1 MKLRRT
7 LALCLSLIL
16 AMGALSACGSSAPAA
31 TEAPATTA
39 AAADAPAATEAAASG
54 DVGDPITLV
63 FSIAA
68 VPTDAHGAAQKVFKE
83 KLEEVSG
90 GNITVECYDSG
101 TLYGQDT
108 EHDALKNGDVDL
120 IYSSASWLT
129 DGSPWVSMF
138 TAGYVF
144 QSYDHMTKVL
154 NGDIGK
160 EMFQK
165 IADEQ
170 GILPLGA
177 YYLGTREISLS
188 QDKAIKTPDDLKG
201 INLRMP
207 NSDAWVFLG
216 KAMGA
221 NPTAIGFNDLYLAL
235 QTGTVDGQDNPL
247 PTVKSAK
254 FYEVQKSISLTNH
267 LVDSVWPTINL
278 NTWNK
283 LTDTQ
288 KGWVMEAVEA
298 GREACDSQN
307 LKTESEVQDFLKEQ
321 GLTIYEADVA
331 AFADHVLD
339 AYLND
344 PISDSWDK
352 DLLEQIK
359 AMAQISDGEMAT
371 SPRFL

>member
-1 MKLRRT
+1 MKNWKR
-7 LALCLSLIL
+7 AL
-16 AMGALSACGSSAPAA
+16 AMLSASVMVAGMLAGCGSSS
-31 TEAPATTA
+31 TT
-39 AAADAPAATEAAASG
+39 PAASG
-54 DVGDPITLV
+54 SGSGSGSASAAGSDVGEPVNLV
-63 FSIAA
+63 FSITA

-83 KLEEVSG
+83 KLEEISG
-90 GNITVECYDSG
+90 GNMTVECYDSG

-108 EHDALKNGDVDL
+108 ETDALKNGDVDM

-138 TAGYVF
+138 TAGYIF

-160 EMFQK
+160 EVFQK

-177 YYLGTREISLS
+177 YYLGTRQISLS
-188 QDKAIKTPDDLKG
+188 EDRAITTPDDLKG
-201 INLRMP
+201 VNLRMP

-221 NPTAIGFNDLYLAL
+221 NPTAIAFNDLYLAL

-278 NTWNK
+278 DKWNS
-283 LTDTQ
+283 LTATQ
-288 KGWVMEAVEA
+288 QGWVMEAVEA
-298 GREACDSQN
+298 ARQSCDDQN
-307 LKTESEVQDFLKEQ
+307 LKTEAEVQDFLKEQ
-321 GLTIYEADVA
+321 GISIYQADVK
-331 AFADHVLD
+331 AFADHVLNV
-339 AYLND
+339 YLND

-352 DLLEQIK
+352 DLLTQIQS
-359 AMAQISDGEMAT
+359 MA
-371 SPRFL
+371 

>member
-1 MKLRRT
+1 MKKLIAMLLALVML
-7 LALCLSLIL
+7 LALC
-16 AMGALSACGSSAPAA
+16 ACGQTAAPAEQPTA
-31 TEAPATTA
+31 APAEE
-39 AAADAPAATEAAASG
+39 PAAEPVEEPTD
-54 DVGDPITLV
+54 DVGEPVNLI

-83 KLEEVSG
+83 TLESISG
-90 GNITVECYDSG
+90 GNMTVECYDSG

-108 EHDALKNGDVDL
+108 EHDALKNGDVDM

-129 DGSPWVSMF
+129 DGSPWISMF

-144 QSYDHMTKVL
+144 QSYHHMP
-154 NGDIGK
+154 
-160 EMFQK
+160 E
-165 IADEQ
+165 
-170 GILPLGA
+170 
-177 YYLGTREISLS
+177 
-188 QDKAIKTPDDLKG
+188 DLKG

-221 NPTAIGFNDLYLAL
+221 NPTAVGFNDLYLAL

-298 GREACDSQN
+298 ARVACDEQN
-307 LKTESEVQDFLKEQ
+307 IKTESEVQDFLREQ

-331 AFADHVLD
+331 AFADHVLET
-339 AYLND
+339 YLAD
-344 PISDSWDK
+344 PISDTWDK
-352 DLLEQIK
+352 DLLAQIQ
-359 AMAQISDGEMAT
+359 AMA
-371 SPRFL
+371 

>member
-1 MKLRRT
+1 MKKLLAML
-7 LALCLSLIL
+7 LALC
-16 AMGALSACGSSAPAA
+16 MVFALCACGQQAAAP
-31 TEAPATTA
+31 TEEKTE
-39 AAADAPAATEAAASG
+39 AADAPATEAKTEEPAA
-54 DVGDPITLV
+54 DVGDPVNLI

-68 VPTDAHGAAQKVFKE
+68 VPTDAHGAAQKVFKDT
-83 KLEEVSG
+83 LESISG
-90 GNITVECYDSG
+90 GNMTVECYDSG

-108 EHDALKNGDVDL
+108 EHDALKNGDVDM

-129 DGSPWVSMF
+129 DGSPWISMF

-165 IADEQ
+165 VAEEQ

-177 YYLGTREISLS
+177 FYRGTRQISLS
-188 QDKAIKTPDDLKG
+188 EDKQIKTPDDLKG
-201 INLRMP
+201 VNLRMP

-221 NPTAIGFNDLYLAL
+221 NPTAVGFNDLYLAL

-298 GREACDSQN
+298 ARAACDEQN

-321 GLTIYEADVA
+321 GLTIYEADVT
-331 AFADHVLD
+331 AFADHVLET
-339 AYLND
+339 YLND
-344 PISDSWDK
+344 PISDTWDK

-359 AMAQISDGEMAT
+359 AMA
-371 SPRFL
+371 

>member
-1 MKLRRT
+1 MKNWRKV
-7 LALCLSLIL
+7 LALSLSAAML
-16 AMGALSACGSSAPAA
+16 MGALAACGGNGGSKETQAPGANTSAP
-31 TEAPATTA
+31 ETTA
-39 AAADAPAATEAAASG
+39 PNDNT
-54 DVGDPITLV
+54 DVGDPVNLV

-68 VPTDAHGAAQKVFKE
+68 VPTDAHGAAQKVFAE
-83 KLEEVSG
+83 KLEEISG

-177 YYLGTREISLS
+177 YYLGTRQISLS
-188 QDKAIKTPDDLKG
+188 EDRAITTPADLNG
-201 INLRMP
+201 VNLRMP

-216 KAMGA
+216 QAMGC
-221 NPTAIGFNDLYLAL
+221 NPTPIGFNDLYLAL

-247 PTVKSAK
+247 PTVQSAK

-278 NTWNK
+278 DTWNK
-283 LTDTQ
+283 LTGTQ
-288 KGWVMEAVEA
+288 KGWVLEAVEA
-298 GREACDSQN
+298 GRKACDDQN
-307 LKTESEVQDFLKEQ
+307 LKTESEVQAFLKEQ
-321 GLTIYEADVA
+321 GLSIYEADVA

-339 AYLND
+339 TYLSD

-352 DLLEQIK
+352 DLLAEIQ
-359 AMAQISDGEMAT
+359 AMA
-371 SPRFL
+371 

>member
-1 MKLRRT
+1 M
-7 LALCLSLIL
+7 
-16 AMGALSACGSSAPAA
+16 
-31 TEAPATTA
+31 
-39 AAADAPAATEAAASG
+39 
-54 DVGDPITLV
+54 
-63 FSIAA
+63 
-68 VPTDAHGAAQKVFKE
+68 
-83 KLEEVSG
+83 
-90 GNITVECYDSG
+90 TVECYDSG

-108 EHDALKNGDVDL
+108 EHDALKNGDVDM

-160 EMFQK
+160 EVFQK

-177 YYLGTREISLS
+177 FYLGTRQISLS
-188 QDKAIKTPDDLKG
+188 EDRQIKTPEDLNG
-201 INLRMP
+201 VNLRMP

-221 NPTAIGFNDLYLAL
+221 NPTAIAFNDLYLAL

-247 PTVKSAK
+247 PTVQSAK

-359 AMAQISDGEMAT
+359 AMA
-371 SPRFL
+371 

>member
-1 MKLRRT
+1 MKKLIAMLLALVML
-7 LALCLSLIL
+7 LALC
-16 AMGALSACGSSAPAA
+16 ACGQTAAPAEQSTA
-31 TEAPATTA
+31 APAENPTA
-39 AAADAPAATEAAASG
+39 EPVEEPTD
-54 DVGDPITLV
+54 DVGEPVNLI

-83 KLEEVSG
+83 TLESISG
-90 GNITVECYDSG
+90 GNMTGECYDSG

-108 EHDALKNGDVDL
+108 EHDALKNGDVDM

-129 DGSPWVSMF
+129 DGSPWISMF

-160 EMFQK
+160 DMFQK
-165 IADEQ
+165 VAEEQ

-177 YYLGTREISLS
+177 FYLGTRQISLS
-188 QDKAIKTPDDLKG
+188 QDKQIKTPEDLKG

-207 NSDAWVFLG
+207 NSDAWGFLG

-221 NPTAIGFNDLYLAL
+221 NPTAVGFNDLYLAL

-298 GREACDSQN
+298 ARVACDEQKS
-307 LKTESEVQDFLKEQ
+307 KTESEVQDFLREQ

-331 AFADHVLD
+331 AFADHVLET
-339 AYLND
+339 YLAD
-344 PISDSWDK
+344 PISDTWDK
-352 DLLEQIK
+352 DLLAQIQ
-359 AMAQISDGEMAT
+359 AMA
-371 SPRFL
+371 

>member
-1 MKLRRT
+1 MKNWKRT
-7 LALCLSLIL
+7 LA
-16 AMGALSACGSSAPAA
+16 MLSASVMVAGMLAGCGSSGSTSAPAA
-31 TEAPATTA
+31 SGSAS
-39 AAADAPAATEAAASG
+39 AADSDAGEP
-54 DVGDPITLV
+54 VNLI

-83 KLEEVSG
+83 KLEEISG
-90 GNITVECYDSG
+90 GNMTVECYDSG

-108 EHDALKNGDVDL
+108 ETDAVKNGDVDM

-160 EMFQK
+160 EVFQK

-177 YYLGTREISLS
+177 YYLGTRQISLS
-188 QDKAIKTPDDLKG
+188 EDRAITTPDDLKG
-201 INLRMP
+201 VNLRMP

-221 NPTAIGFNDLYLAL
+221 NPTAIAFNDLYLAL

-247 PTVKSAK
+247 PTVQSAK

-267 LVDSVWPTINL
+267 LVDSVWPTMNV
-278 NTWNK
+278 NTWNS

-288 KGWVMEAVEA
+288 KGWVMEAIEA
-298 GREACDSQN
+298 ARQSCDDQN

-321 GLTIYEADVA
+321 GLSIYEADVA
-331 AFADHVLD
+331 AFADHVLET
-339 AYLND
+339 YLND

-352 DLLEQIK
+352 DLLAEIQ
-359 AMAQISDGEMAT
+359 AMA
-371 SPRFL
+371 

>member
-39 AAADAPAATEAAASG
+39 AAADAPAATEAPASE

-83 KLEEVSG
+83 KLEEISG

-108 EHDALKNGDVDL
+108 EHDALKNGDVDM

-144 QSYDHMTKVL
+144 QSYDHMTRVL
-154 NGDIGK
+154 NGNIGK

-188 QDKAIKTPDDLKG
+188 QDKAIKTPEDLKG

-221 NPTAIGFNDLYLAL
+221 NPTAIPFNDLYLAL

-254 FYEVQKSISLTNH
+254 FYQKSISLTNH

-298 GREACDSQN
+298 GRKACDEQN

-321 GLTIYEADVA
+321 GLSIYEADVA
-331 AFADHVLD
+331 AFADHVLNT
-339 AYLND
+339 YLND

-352 DLLEQIK
+352 DLLAEIQ
-359 AMAQISDGEMAT
+359 AMA
-371 SPRFL
+371 

>member
-1 MKLRRT
+1 MNNWKRALT
-7 LALCLSLIL
+7 LTLGGAML
-16 AMGALSACGSSAPAA
+16 AGLLAGCGSKPSSSTPAGSTPATSTPSTAPAASAPANG
-31 TEAPATTA
+31 
-39 AAADAPAATEAAASG
+39 S
-54 DVGDPITLV
+54 DVGDPVNLV

-83 KLEEVSG
+83 TLESISG
-90 GNITVECYDSG
+90 GNMTVECYDSG

-108 EHDALKNGDVDL
+108 ETDAIKNGDVDM

-129 DGSPWVSMF
+129 DGSPWISMF

-144 QSYDHMTKVL
+144 QSYDHMTTVM

-160 EMFQK
+160 QVFQRV
-165 IADEQ
+165 AEEQ
-170 GILPLGA
+170 GILPLGC
-177 YYLGTREISLS
+177 YYLGTRQVSLS
-188 QDKAIKTPDDLKG
+188 ADKEIKVPADLNG
-201 INLRMP
+201 VNLRMP

-221 NPTAIGFNDLYLAL
+221 NPTAIAFNDLYLSL
-235 QTGTVDGQDNPL
+235 QTGAVDGQDNPL
-247 PTVKSAK
+247 PTVQSAK

-267 LVDSVWPTINL
+267 LVDSVWPTINV

-288 KGWVMEAVEA
+288 KNWVLEAVEA
-298 GREACDSQN
+298 GRKACDEQN

-321 GLTIYEADVA
+321 GLKIYEADVA
-331 AFADHVLD
+331 AFADHVLNT
-339 AYLND
+339 YLSD

-352 DLLEQIK
+352 DLLKQIQD
-359 AMAQISDGEMAT
+359 MA
-371 SPRFL
+371 

>member
-1 MKLRRT
+1 MKKLIAMLLALVML
-7 LALCLSLIL
+7 LALC
-16 AMGALSACGSSAPAA
+16 ACGQTAAPAA
-31 TEAPATTA
+31 QPT
-39 AAADAPAATEAAASG
+39 DAPAEDPAAEPVEEPTD
-54 DVGDPITLV
+54 DVGEPVNLI

-83 KLEEVSG
+83 TLESISG
-90 GNITVECYDSG
+90 GNMTVECYDSG

-108 EHDALKNGDVDL
+108 EHDALKNGDVDM

-129 DGSPWVSMF
+129 DGSPWISMF

-160 EMFQK
+160 DMFQK
-165 IADEQ
+165 VAEEQ

-177 YYLGTREISLS
+177 FYLGTRQISLS
-188 QDKAIKTPDDLKG
+188 QDKQIKTPEDLKG

-221 NPTAIGFNDLYLAL
+221 NPTAVGFNDLYLAL

-288 KGWVMEAVEA
+288 KGWIMEAVEA
-298 GREACDSQN
+298 ARVACDEQN
-307 LKTESEVQDFLKEQ
+307 IKTESEVQDFLREQ

-331 AFADHVLD
+331 AFADHVLET
-339 AYLND
+339 YLAD
-344 PISDSWDK
+344 PISDTWDK
-352 DLLEQIK
+352 DLL
-359 AMAQISDGEMAT
+359 AQIQAMS
-371 SPRFL
+371 

>member
-1 MKLRRT
+1 MKNWKRT
-7 LALCLSLIL
+7 LA
-16 AMGALSACGSSAPAA
+16 MLSASVMVAGMLAGCGSSGSTSAPAA
-31 TEAPATTA
+31 SGSAS
-39 AAADAPAATEAAASG
+39 AASSDAG
-54 DVGDPITLV
+54 EPVNLI

-68 VPTDAHGAAQKVFKE
+68 VPTDAHGAAQKVVKE
-83 KLEEVSG
+83 KLEEISG
-90 GNITVECYDSG
+90 GNMTVECYDSG

-108 EHDALKNGDVDL
+108 ETDAVKNGDVDM

-160 EMFQK
+160 EVFQK

-177 YYLGTREISLS
+177 YYLGTRQISLS
-188 QDKAIKTPDDLKG
+188 EDRAITTPDDLKG
-201 INLRMP
+201 VNLRMP

-221 NPTAIGFNDLYLAL
+221 NPTAIAFNDLYLAL

-247 PTVKSAK
+247 PTVQSAK

-267 LVDSVWPTINL
+267 LVDSVWPTMNV
-278 NTWNK
+278 NTWNS

-288 KGWVMEAVEA
+288 KGWVMEAIEA
-298 GREACDSQN
+298 ARQSCDDQN

-321 GLTIYEADVA
+321 GLSIYEADVA
-331 AFADHVLD
+331 TFADHVLET
-339 AYLND
+339 YLND

-352 DLLEQIK
+352 DLLAEIQ
-359 AMAQISDGEMAT
+359 AMA
-371 SPRFL
+371 

>member
-1 MKLRRT
+1 MKSWKRT
-7 LALCLSLIL
+7 LAL
-16 AMGALSACGSSAPAA
+16 ALSAVMVVGLLASCGGNK
-31 TEAPATTA
+31 TA
-39 AAADAPAATEAAASG
+39 SNSGAAASTG
-54 DVGDPITLV
+54 SAASAGSASAGEDVGDPITLT

-68 VPTDAHGAAQKVFKE
+68 VPTDAHGMAQKTFKE
-83 KLEEVSG
+83 TLESISG
-90 GNITVECYDSG
+90 GNITVDCYDSG

-108 EHDALKNGDVDL
+108 EHDALKNGDVDM

-144 QSYDHMTKVL
+144 QSYEHMTKVL

-160 EMFQK
+160 QVFQK

-177 YYLGTREISLS
+177 FYLGTREVSLS
-188 QDKAIKTPDDLKG
+188 EDKQIKTPEDLNG

-298 GREACDSQN
+298 ARKTCDDQN
-307 LKTESEVQDFLKEQ
+307 LKVEAEVQDFLKEQ
-321 GLTIYEADVA
+321 GLKIYEADVP
-331 AFADHVLD
+331 AFADHVLET
-339 AYLND
+339 YLND
-344 PISDSWDK
+344 SISDSWDK
-352 DLLEQIK
+352 DLLAEIQ
-359 AMAQISDGEMAT
+359 AMA
-371 SPRFL
+371 

>member
-1 MKLRRT
+1 MKNWKRSI
-7 LALCLSLIL
+7 ALSLS
-16 AMGALSACGSSAPAA
+16 AMMMAAALTGCGGSSTPAPSGSAPAA
-31 TEAPATTA
+31 SGSGASS
-39 AAADAPAATEAAASG
+39 AADA
-54 DVGDPITLV
+54 GDPVHLI

-68 VPTDAHGAAQKVFKE
+68 VPTDAHGAAQKVFKDT
-83 KLEEVSG
+83 LESISG
-90 GNITVECYDSG
+90 GNMTVECYDSG

-108 EHDALKNGDVDL
+108 EHDALKNGDVDM

-160 EMFQK
+160 EVFQK

-177 YYLGTREISLS
+177 FYLGTRQISLS
-188 QDKAIKTPDDLKG
+188 EDRQIKTPEDLNG
-201 INLRMP
+201 VNLRMP

-221 NPTAIGFNDLYLAL
+221 NPTAIAFNDLYLAL

-247 PTVKSAK
+247 PTVQSAK

-267 LVDSVWPTINL
+267 LVDSVWPTMNV

-298 GREACDSQN
+298 AREACDSQN

-321 GLTIYEADVA
+321 GLNIYEADVA

-339 AYLND
+339 TYLND

-352 DLLEQIK
+352 DLLAEIQ
-359 AMAQISDGEMAT
+359 AMA
-371 SPRFL
+371 

>member
-1 MKLRRT
+1 MKKLIAMLLALVML
-7 LALCLSLIL
+7 LALC
-16 AMGALSACGSSAPAA
+16 ACGQTAAPAEQSTA
-31 TEAPATTA
+31 APAENPTA
-39 AAADAPAATEAAASG
+39 EPVEEPTD
-54 DVGDPITLV
+54 DVGEPVNLI

-83 KLEEVSG
+83 TLESISG
-90 GNITVECYDSG
+90 GNMTVECYDSG

-108 EHDALKNGDVDL
+108 EHDALKNGDVDM

-129 DGSPWVSMF
+129 DGSPWISMF

-160 EMFQK
+160 DMFQK
-165 IADEQ
+165 VAEEQ

-177 YYLGTREISLS
+177 FYLGTRQISLS
-188 QDKAIKTPDDLKG
+188 QDKQIKTPEDLKG

-221 NPTAIGFNDLYLAL
+221 NPTAVGFNDLYLAL

-298 GREACDSQN
+298 ARVACDEQN
-307 LKTESEVQDFLKEQ
+307 IKPESEVQDFLREQ

-331 AFADHVLD
+331 AFADHVLET
-339 AYLND
+339 YLAD
-344 PISDSWDK
+344 PISDTWDK
-352 DLLEQIK
+352 DLLAQIQ
-359 AMAQISDGEMAT
+359 AMA
-371 SPRFL
+371 